1 MNGLT
6 AEQLREFRDALE
18 RRRHELAAEIQAR
31 LADAS
36 SERVASDAVA
46 STAGGDEAALEG
58 ARDIDIAVVKRD
70 TVELQ
75 EVEASQRRIA
85 QGSYGSCVDCG
96 EQIGIQRL
104 KAFPTALRCASCQ
117 SEFEGRG
124 VRGIKS
130 TW

>member
-6 AEQLREFRDALE
+6 AEQLGEFRDMLE
-18 RRRHELAAEIQAR
+18 CRRQELAAEIQTR

-36 SERVASDAVA
+36 SERVAADAVA
-46 STAGGDEAALEG
+46 STAGGDEASLEV

-75 EVEASQRRIA
+75 EVENAQRRIA
-85 QGSYGSCVDCG
+85 EGSYGSCVDCT
-96 EQIGIQRL
+96 ELIGIERL
-104 KAFPTALRCASCQ
+104 RAFPTALRCANCQ
-117 SEFEGRG
+117 SEFESRG
-124 VRGIKS
+124 VRGIKP